1 MSIRLTSSVRDMAT
15 NLLPRL
21 KDNDRHHG
29 HFWVPA
35 RHVARM
41 TAAFV
46 VICALS
52 WLMTAG
58 HARNAAAAS
67 QIMHNHANCNAE
79 ANRLYWRQRRQAD
92 ELIGAFQ
99 AAPDRWRG
107 ARHVPTRAL
116 WIDPFRD
123 YFNCPTSEKMGR
135 FGDGGKWVCAVDTL
149 LHRPGCVVYS
159 FGSNG
164 ETSFEETILERTP
177 CQVFTFDPTLNEAKL
192 AKVMAVPRL
201 NFSAT
206 GLATVDGE
214 ASFAGARRPV
224 RTLRTI
230 MKELGHDWIDVLKVD
245 IETHEWRIF
254 NDFSDDPRG
263 IPATQLLTEF
273 HFNMGAPMP
282 CIDTMVGLQNNGM
295 RVFHVEENNYGDN
308 CTNGRLY
315 EVAMINVDKN
325 GCYRLSS

>member
-1 MSIRLTSSVRDMAT
+1 MSSRSTRIPRDVVATLLPKLKDDDARPSRSSNPATKLMRLTAALAAACMFLLSIAT
-15 NLLPRL
+15 
-21 KDNDRHHG
+21 
-29 HFWVPA
+29 A
-35 RHVARM
+35 R
-41 TAAFV
+41 
-46 VICALS
+46 
-52 WLMTAG
+52 G
-58 HARNAAAAS
+58 HAAPATSHLFYKGAY
-67 QIMHNHANCNAE
+67 CNAE
-79 ANRLYWRQRRQAD
+79 ADRVYWRQRRQAD
-92 ELIGAFQ
+92 DLIA
-99 AAPDRWRG
+99 AMRSAPDRWRG
-107 ARHVPTRAL
+107 ARHEPTRSL

-123 YFNCPTSEKMGR
+123 YYNCPTSEKVGR
-135 FGDGGKWVCAVDTL
+135 FGDGGKWVCGVDTL

-164 ETSFEETILERTP
+164 ETSFEEDMLERTP
-177 CQVFTFDPTLNEAKL
+177 CQVFTFDPTLNEAKT

-206 GLATVDGE
+206 GIATKDGD
-214 ASFAGARRPV
+214 ASFGGVRKPV

-245 IETHEWRIF
+245 IETHEWRIYDDLI
-254 NDFSDDPRG
+254 NDPRG

-282 CIDTMVGLQNNGM
+282 CIDTLIGLQNKGM
-295 RVFHVEENNYGDN
+295 RVFHVEENNYGNN

-325 GCYRLSS
+325 GCYKVSI